1 MTTTM
6 STKIGAAL
14 VAASLVV
21 ASLAASWAMP
31 AAATELPVPPLQ
43 KAASADAPAKK
54 VVRQHSVIRLAS
66 AAWLPALEGGSRW
79 AFPVILGVA
88 Y

>member
-1 MTTTM
+1 MTPTM
-6 STKIGAAL
+6 STKISAAL
-14 VAASLVV
+14 VAAT
-21 ASLAASWAMP
+21 LAASWVMP
-31 AAATELPVPPLQ
+31 AGATELPVPPPQ
-43 KAASADAPAKK
+43 KAASVGAPAKK

>member
-6 STKIGAAL
+6 STKISAAL
-14 VAASLVV
+14 VAATLTAGWV
-21 ASLAASWAMP
+21 MP
-31 AAATELPVPPLQ
+31 AAATELPVPPPQ
-43 KAASADAPAKK
+43 KAASVAAPAKK
-54 VVRQHSVIRLAS
+54 VVRHGVIRLAS

-79 AFPVILGVA
+79 PFPMILGVA